1 MAVSAFARVL
11 GRPSKAPEAA
21 AGPDFAGMVEAL
33 PVAVIAVRADTL
45 AIDYVNAE
53 ARAVLQMLRAALPVA
68 PDAVLGAPVDVL
80 LSDPARQRPAF
91 ADAARLPLVERV
103 QLGSQL
109 VDLDASA
116 VRDAHGRHT
125 HTVLTVT
132 VVTERLAKETET
144 ARLLQMID
152 AMPINVMTCDI
163 EEFRFNYVNRT
174 SRDTLRGLEGH
185 MGVRAD
191 KLLGASVDAFHATP
205 AERRRELADPKN
217 LPQTSFVQV
226 GPETLRL
233 QLTSLTDEAGAH
245 RGLMLCFSVVSDTV
259 RMADSVSDAVAT
271 MARTSDEM
279 DGSAVEMVATVA
291 RAEELAS
298 AVSAASSQLTASIDE
313 IAARVGDASRR
324 AEEAAHSARRS
335 DELVV
340 DLERQAV
347 EIGTITKMIEE
358 ITAQTNLL
366 ALNATIEAARA
377 GDAGRGF
384 GVVAAEV
391 KALAQQTQKATDGI
405 KAQIA
410 TVQSSAKS
418 AGASIRGITQSIV
431 ELSSIAAQ
439 VAAATT
445 EQSAVTEEVSR
456 NITGVREAVRA
467 TGGAAQGVQAVAGDL
482 SGCSERMN
490 AEIAGFLSLTRS

>member
-1 MAVSAFARVL
+1 LAVSPFARVL
-11 GRPSKAPEAA
+11 GRRAGG

-33 PVAVIAVRADTL
+33 PVAVLTVRADTL

-53 ARAVLQMLRAALPVA
+53 ARAVLQTLRSALPVS
-68 PDAVLGAPVDVL
+68 PDALTGARVDVL
-80 LSDPARQRPAF
+80 LSDPERQRAIVGDPR
-91 ADAARLPLVERV
+91 RLPHVERV
-103 QLGSQL
+103 QLGREL
-109 VDLDASA
+109 IDLEISA
-116 VRDAHGRHT
+116 VPDAKGRHT
-125 HTVLTVT
+125 HSMITLT

-152 AMPINVMTCDI
+152 AMPINVMTCDV
-163 EEFRFNYVNRT
+163 EDFRFNYVNQT
-174 SRDTLRGLEGH
+174 SVDTLRRFEGH
-185 MGVRAD
+185 MQVKAD
-191 KLLGASVDAFHATP
+191 RLRGASVDAFHVTP
-205 AERRRELADPKN
+205 PERRRFLADPAN
-217 LPQTSFVQV
+217 LPQTSFIQL
-226 GPETLRL
+226 GEDTLRL
-233 QLTSLTDEAGAH
+233 QITSLTDEAGVH
-245 RGLMLCFSVVSDTV
+245 RGLMLCWSVATDSV
-259 RMADSVSDAVAT
+259 RMAESVSEAVAT
-271 MARTSDEM
+271 MARTSGEM
-279 DGSAVEMVATVA
+279 DGSAVEMVVTAA

-324 AEEAAHSARRS
+324 AEEAAESAKQS
-335 DELVV
+335 DDLVIA
-340 DLERQAV
+340 LERQAM
-347 EIGTITKMIEE
+347 EIGAITDVIEE

-377 GDAGRGF
+377 GEAGRGF

-410 TVQSSAKS
+410 TVQNSAKA
-418 AGASIRGITQSIV
+418 AGDSIRGITRSIV
-431 ELSSIAAQ
+431 ELSNIAGQ

-490 AEIAGFLSLTRS
+490 AEIAGFLSLTTS